1 LTAAIVSGFF
11 EFDMT
16 SKPAVLIQL
25 TWRAKQAWMPYLTR
39 TPPLTTPIRWNPWER
54 RTFQQSRRAEKCL
67 SALTTDR
74 SIAGSLRTRN
84 DWRVGEVRRSVMRRE
99 FPLFARRPTMTDLD
113 LLQLNFGATPI
124 GEIAVKLPGAIAI
137 FRKHKLDYCCNGGF
151 SLAAAVERR
160 GADLATIERQ
170 LAGLIPQPTET
181 PNDPEA
187 IIDHIVS
194 RYHDT
199 HRRELPELIQLAR
212 RVEKVHADHPECP
225 KGLAEFLTEMDQTLG
240 AHMQKEEAILFPMI
254 LAGHPMVSAPIAA
267 MQAEHVGHGEVLEA
281 LAVLTYD
288 MRPPEGACGSWR
300 ALYNG
305 VRKLSD
311 DLTDHIHME
320 NNILF
325 PRFLD

>member
-1 LTAAIVSGFF
+1 
-11 EFDMT
+11 
-16 SKPAVLIQL
+16 
-25 TWRAKQAWMPYLTR
+25 
-39 TPPLTTPIRWNPWER
+39 
-54 RTFQQSRRAEKCL
+54 
-67 SALTTDR
+67 
-74 SIAGSLRTRN
+74 
-84 DWRVGEVRRSVMRRE
+84 
-99 FPLFARRPTMTDLD
+99 MTDLD
-113 LLQLNFGATPI
+113 LAQLKFGETPI
-124 GEIAVKLPGAIAI
+124 GEIAVQLPGAIAI
-137 FRKHKLDYCCNGGF
+137 FRKHKLDYCFNGAI

-160 GADLATIERQ
+160 GTDLANIERQ
-170 LAGLIPQPTET
+170 LAALIPQPTET
-181 PNDPEA
+181 PDDPKA

-225 KGLAEFLTEMDQTLG
+225 NGLAEFLTEMDEALG
-240 AHMQKEEAILFPMI
+240 MHMQKEEAILFPMI
-254 LAGHPMVSAPIAA
+254 RAGHPMVSAPIAA

-288 MRPPEGACGSWR
+288 MLPPEGACGSWR

-311 DLTDHIHME
+311 DLIDHIHIE

-325 PRFLD
+325 PPFTG